1 MKKCSTAETVRI
13 AWRVFAQ
20 IALHDML
27 TEILSPRNRPMTHA
41 LTVKDFSSY
50 LNTDFHAR
58 SPCGNILSLKLVQA
72 AGAPPAGALAALTDP
87 HCVVPPTEK
96 LAKVMSSAK
105 AEGRDGGQFSLQFA
119 GPRHFQAS
127 QGTYI
132 LNHPK
137 LGRLEVFM
145 VPAGKLPNDAGY
157 GYNAIFN

>member
-1 MKKCSTAETVRI
+1 
-13 AWRVFAQ
+13 
-20 IALHDML
+20 
-27 TEILSPRNRPMTHA
+27 MTHA

-72 AGAPPAGALAALTDP
+72 AAAQPAGALNALNDA
-87 HCVVPPTEK
+87 HYIVPPPEQ
-96 LAKVMSSAK
+96 LAKVMAGSK
-105 AEGRDGGQFSLQFA
+105 PEGRDGGQFSLQFA
-119 GPRHFQAS
+119 GPRHFQAG

-137 LGRLEVFM
+137 LGRVEVFM

-157 GYNAIFN
+157 GYNATFN